1 MTRRSWIWW
10 GLSLAAAA
18 AGLAYDYLQGEGG
31 FAWFSAF
38 AQCPG
43 RELNEQVDLLAYPV
57 YPWLF
62 PLYYGGLPVVVAGL
76 LAVWLSARLG
86 RPRWGRVAAR
96 VLAVALLLCFGRQ
109 PLGFAVDL
117 VVDRDCLGMWGPGV
131 SFFVLPA
138 LAPTLAAVFMLLA
151 VRQARPAWPRR
162 LAVFLTPVV
171 LVAALTSADLARG
184 RKPIRDTECAREAGQ
199 AAYLCW
205 ARSLDRA
212 AFTRKNDA
220 SLLAY
225 GTELCGRYMRDDPDV
240 MGMGYG
246 LSAICPEVQKKIDGA
261 QAAKDREYREW
272 KASEERACG
281 ATRPHRPLVKP
292 HSVVRRTMWPDYGI
306 IEAYEGDGEPSDDVL
321 DRAQRNRL
329 AAAVPGHAIIL
340 VFADATTCATV
351 ETYTR
356 RPPMERK
363 GWDRVVELDYRSPT
377 GHLVFGSLMGGE
389 ELPDLAYAG
398 KGRYRIR
405 VHVEN
410 ALPAGYQRLL
420 IMVFRT

>member
-1 MTRRSWIWW
+1 M
-10 GLSLAAAA
+10 SLAEMVYVSSMAP
-18 AGLAYDYLQGEGG
+18 AGWAVLAT
-31 FAWFSAF
+31 AT
-38 AQCPG
+38 CPG
-43 RELNEQVDLLAYPV
+43 NDLNTSVDMVLAPWYAWYLPV
-57 YPWLF
+57 F
-62 PLYYGGLPVVVAGL
+62 YGGLPMVFAGL
-76 LAVWLSARLG
+76 LATWLTSRLG
-86 RPRWGRVAAR
+86 RPRWGRVVTR
-96 VLAVALLLCFGRQ
+96 VLAVLLLLWYARR
-109 PLGFAVDL
+109 PLGLALDVAVDPNCVSL
-117 VVDRDCLGMWGPGV
+117 WGGEVGLRYLIVPDAAV
-131 SFFVLPA
+131 
-138 LAPTLAAVFMLLA
+138 TLAALFMLLA

-162 LAVFLTPVV
+162 LAVFLTPLV

-184 RKPIRDTECAREAGQ
+184 RKPTRDTECARETGQ

-225 GTELCGRYMRDDPDV
+225 GTELCGRFMRDDPDV
-240 MGMGYG
+240 TEMGYG
-246 LSAICPEVQKKIDGA
+246 LSALCPGVQQKIDGA
-261 QAAKDREYREW
+261 QAAQDREYKEW
-272 KASEERACG
+272 KAAEERACG

-292 HSVVRRTMWPDYGI
+292 RSVVRRTMWPDYGI
-306 IEAYEGDGEPSDDVL
+306 IEAYESDGVPSDDVL

-377 GHLVFGSLMGGE
+377 GHLVFDSLMGGE
-389 ELPDLAYAG
+389 ELPDLAFAG

-405 VHVEN
+405 VHAEN